1 MLTQSEQEERRINR
15 LEHAKFLLYQV
26 HTVHTVHTV
35 HDTLLY
41 QVHQELSLYGHNKDC
56 VLQCQDGDLSTS
68 LVTIAAVSALV
79 RTTCQVRN
87 GQ

>member
-15 LEHAKFLLYQV
+15 LEHAKF
-26 HTVHTVHTV
+26 
-35 HDTLLY
+35 LLY

-87 GQ
+87 GP